1 MKERVGIFGG
11 TFDPP
16 HRAHLRVAL
25 AACETLSLDRL
36 LWIPAGRP
44 PHKEGVSLSEPHHR
58 MEMTRLMTDEDVRFR
73 LELGE
78 ITSEEVSWTV
88 DTLERIHHAQP
99 EWDLVLIMGE
109 DQWEAFDTWHRP
121 DAIRSLAGIA
131 VYRRPGSNHAAN
143 QQSASTGSATGP
155 PDHWLPGESMDHAS
169 TRIREALASGEPVDG
184 LLLPSVAAYIKEHS
198 LYG

>member
-25 AACETLSLDRL
+25 AACEALSLDRL

-44 PHKEGVSLSEPHHR
+44 PHKAGVSMSEPHHR

-73 LELGE
+73 MELGE
-78 ITSEEVSWTV
+78 ITSETISWTV
-88 DTLERIHHAQP
+88 NTLERIHHAQP
-99 EWDLVLIMGE
+99 DWDLVLIMGE
-109 DQWEAFDTWHRP
+109 DQWAAFGTWHRP
-121 DAIRSLAGIA
+121 EDIRGLARIA
-131 VYRRPGSNHAAN
+131 VYRRPGDGELEG
-143 QQSASTGSATGP
+143 GSESGQ
-155 PDHWLPGESMDHAS
+155 PDHWLPGESMAHAS
-169 TRIREALASGEPVDG
+169 TRIREALGNGEPIDE
-184 LLLPSVAAYIKEHS
+184 LLLPTVAAYIRKHG